1 MGYIILMVGGILL
14 ICAVGWLLR
23 DGKLSRSAKVI
34 NWVVGIIVVVAMLL
48 LSTFL

>member
-1 MGYIILMVGGILL
+1 MGQLILMFVGVLL

-34 NWVVGIIVVVAMLL
+34 NWIIGIIVVLAMLL
-48 LSTFL
+48 LSTLL